1 MDIKVYNLNEIQR
14 LHESNKL
21 NDKMLTLKLWQNK
34 KYMFSSAGEDELVPY
49 LLMTMCK
56 L

>member
-14 LHESNKL
+14 LNESNKL

-34 KYMFSSAGEDELVPY
+34 KYVFQRWRRWAGT
-49 LLMTMCK
+49 LLIDDYV
-56 L
+56 